1 MTQPELPVVSPLDRG
16 RGRSALS
23 PKRPSEDTAGL
34 ADVFPYYAGFGY
46 DWARALLESMHV
58 SDSAVVLDPWN
69 GSGTTT
75 LAAQHEGF
83 RAVGID
89 RNPVANI
96 VARLRVD
103 AYLIDQKMTLASA
116 VGKRNSEP
124 SNDPLHA
131 WFTPGSTK
139 RIREWADY
147 LSLLPVGQSCLPY
160 VALFRSIRTLSSAFE
175 GSNPTWVKRAKS
187 DEELITV
194 SASDFDAI
202 LMEQQEFIASR
213 AMASSDTPSPPVK
226 IATAL
231 SSALPVPNKCVDVV
245 LTSPPYLTR
254 IDYAVAYTREL
265 AVLGHDI
272 AKDRNLRSALMGTT
286 LIRRQSDSPLR
297 IGETARNLIEDVA
310 SHSSKASS
318 GYYRKQ
324 VVQYLDDLTAGLDEV
339 TRVSKSGASLH
350 LVVQDSYYKDIPV
363 KLADICVEE
372 CTMRGWDLTGLD
384 PYVVKRT
391 LTSVNKAARNYKKSD
406 VSETVISLRKNS

>member
-1 MTQPELPVVSPLDRG
+1 
-16 RGRSALS
+16 
-23 PKRPSEDTAGL
+23 
-34 ADVFPYYAGFGY
+34 
-46 DWARALLESMHV
+46 MHV
-58 SDSAVVLDPWN
+58 AESAVVLDPWN

-96 VARLRVD
+96 VARLRAD
-103 AYLIDQKMTLASA
+103 AYLTDQKMTSASA
-116 VGKRNSEP
+116 VGKRNSEL
-124 SNDPLHA
+124 SDDPLHA

-147 LSLLPVGQSCLPY
+147 LSLLPVGESCLPY
-160 VALFRSIRTLSSAFE
+160 VALFRSIRALSSAFE

-194 SASDFDAI
+194 SAADFDVM

-213 AMASSDTPSPPVK
+213 AMAPSDTPSPPVN

-231 SSALPVPNKCVDVV
+231 SSSLPVPNECVDVV

-272 AKDRNLRSALMGTT
+272 AKDRTLRSALMGTT
-286 LIRRQSDSPLR
+286 LIRKESDSPLR
-297 IGETARNLIEDVA
+297 IGETARNLIEDVT

-372 CTMRGWDLTGLD
+372 CTMRGWDLRGLD

>member
-16 RGRSALS
+16 QGRSALS

-46 DWARALLESMHV
+46 DWARALLKSLDV
-58 SDSAVVLDPWN
+58 ADTAVVLDPWN

-96 VARLRVD
+96 VARLRAD
-103 AYLIDQKMTLASA
+103 AYLTDQKMTVPSA
-116 VGKRNSEP
+116 VQVGDSEFLD
-124 SNDPLHA
+124 DPLCA

-139 RIREWADY
+139 RIREWADH
-147 LSLLPVGQSCLPY
+147 LSSLPTGESGLPY
-160 VALFRSIRTLSSAFE
+160 VALFRSIRALTSTFE

-187 DEELITV
+187 NEDLVTV
-194 SASDFDAI
+194 SAADFDSM

-213 AMASSDTPSPPVK
+213 AIPSSDTPTPPVN

-231 SSALPVPNKCVDVV
+231 SDALPVANDCVDVV

-265 AVLGHDI
+265 AVLGYDI
-272 AKDRNLRSALMGTT
+272 SKDRTLRSALMGTT
-286 LIRRQSDSPLR
+286 LIRKNTDPNLL
-297 IGETARNLIEDVA
+297 IGETARSLIEDVT

-324 VVQYLDDLTAGLDEV
+324 VVQYLSDLSAGLDEV
-339 TRVSKSGASLH
+339 TRVTKDGASLH

-372 CTMRGWDLTGLD
+372 CAMRGWDLESLD

-391 LTSVNKAARNYKKSD
+391 LTSVNRAARKYKKAD
-406 VSETVISLRKNS
+406 VSETVITLRKA